1 MCSPVVIQNSQEKI
15 KPAWPA
21 TGAGRS
27 LRKDGDARPTMPST
41 LRLHCASILVSS
53 NVPCLCSLQNEQ
65 ERILTRQAAFWL
77 SLLPRS
83 WCTGF
88 PPFFP
93 LTKLEPKEPSSVHW
107 LFSSFPT
114 LPDVQIPSVS
124 TLPFPSHPSK
134 ALLWVVFLNSG
145 PGLFSPSSSHLPMTT
160 IIFLRQPGLPRC
172 RFQWLFFI
180 RKTNIYFPC
189 LDISY
194 LRHLTP
200 LPVCPHFSLAG
211 STIHQAFSLP

>member
-1 MCSPVVIQNSQEKI
+1 MYINKASCFLAHP
-15 KPAWPA
+15 PA
-21 TGAGRS
+21 
-27 LRKDGDARPTMPST
+27 KV
-41 LRLHCASILVSS
+41 LVY
-53 NVPCLCSLQNEQ
+53 
-65 ERILTRQAAFWL
+65 WL
-77 SLLPRS
+77 S
-83 WCTGF
+83 
-88 PPFFP
+88 PFFS

-124 TLPFPSHPSK
+124 TLPFPSRPSK
-134 ALLWVVFLNSG
+134 ALLWVFLNSG
-145 PGLFSPSSSHLPMTT
+145 PGLFSPSSSHLAMTT